1 MASTDKSESNGDV
14 ESCILRDTAA
24 NAGGDTI
31 WIQYTLSE
39 YGQCDTR
46 DEKDDEASRAYLKP
60 FLVVEPESFDEIQT
74 FMPRYP
80 KSGRSIQYIVPIAI

>member
-24 NAGGDTI
+24 NASEATI
-31 WIQYTLSE
+31 GIQYTLSE
-39 YGQCDTR
+39 YGQCDTG

-60 FLVVEPESFDEIQT
+60 FLVVEPESFDEI
-74 FMPRYP
+74 
-80 KSGRSIQYIVPIAI
+80 